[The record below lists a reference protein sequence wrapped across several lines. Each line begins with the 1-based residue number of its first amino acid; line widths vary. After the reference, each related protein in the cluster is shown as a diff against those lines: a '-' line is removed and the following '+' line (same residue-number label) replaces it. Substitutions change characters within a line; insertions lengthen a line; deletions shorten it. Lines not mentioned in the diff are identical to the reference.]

1 MMMEAV
7 KVRVNA
13 VCATLSTLP
22 GQRSVVF
29 ALTGGQLNLELKIV
43 LWIFLLSRVDVFYT
57 LRWDADTHMPF
68 FKGFHKTTIS
78 YDETSQAWTLTSED
92 DLAVIGRSPG
102 PIGIAMGTQ
111 MMEWTFEQPSVC
123 HLANPENSNL
133 KLLLTVCSPQQFTC
147 HNNGE

>member
-1 MMMEAV
+1 MA
-7 KVRVNA
+7 
-13 VCATLSTLP
+13 S
-22 GQRSVVF
+22 
-29 ALTGGQLNLELKIV
+29 
-43 LWIFLLSRVDVFYT
+43 LSRVDVFYT

-92 DLAVIGRSPG
+92 DSAVIGRSPG
-102 PIGIAMGTQ
+102 PIGIAMGTE
-111 MMEWTFEQPSVC
+111 MMEWTFEPPVC
-123 HLANPENSNL
+123 QSAPNSKL

>member
-1 MMMEAV
+1 MEAV
-7 KVRVNA
+7 KVRVSA

-22 GQRSVVF
+22 GQPYVAS
-29 ALTGGQLNLELKIV
+29 ALTGGQYRTRNCILY
-43 LWIFLLSRVDVFYT
+43 FLLSRVDVFYT
-57 LRWDADTHMPF
+57 LRWDVDTHMPF

-102 PIGIAMGTQ
+102 PIGIAMGTEL
-111 MMEWTFEQPSVC
+111 MEWTFEQPSVC